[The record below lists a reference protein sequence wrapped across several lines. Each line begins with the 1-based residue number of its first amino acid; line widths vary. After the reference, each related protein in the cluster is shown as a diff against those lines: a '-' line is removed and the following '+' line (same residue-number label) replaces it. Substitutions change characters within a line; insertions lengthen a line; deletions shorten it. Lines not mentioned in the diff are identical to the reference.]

1 MKFFTLSD
9 VTTVS
14 EMKIKLYNTD
24 EKLIGRAVASSESN
38 THNQTVIYW
47 VHLIIHCF
55 HSGSARSAV

>member
-38 THNQTVIYW
+38 TH
-47 VHLIIHCF
+47 
-55 HSGSARSAV
+55 S